1 MEMTSAESE
10 QVPKGLA
17 LARALRIR
25 DYIEQLVAAVG
36 EHPDC
41 ELKKSWLRNT
51 PFLRAEMIKDI
62 QSTANS
68 AIDPDKEKFI
78 AIGIDE
84 QSRTI
89 TGCNPTDYDEA
100 GIRQLLEQY
109 LDPVPEYEVL
119 SLKSNSGVDF
129 VVVRFP
135 FQQRRPFVAK
145 AQIKDEK
152 NRVLLEAG
160 QIWLKPGRPDTGGT
174 GKRLVNSRQ
183 ELIELINIE
192 PRVER
197 EVEARLEQ
205 LLPEIR
211 LEERTRLQATNATIV
226 PVLTATEEEFES
238 YIEQLLAGERLNRLH
253 VVLEKLRD
261 HVVLCWQSGF
271 DEHGHITAQRIK
283 EIKEQDFLPAVRRLS
298 LLGMLLIKF
307 AAPLSWFEAVVD
319 LFVDVFEASHTLRRA
334 QTPRPPDEQI
344 RDLNEHDSYTVPALE
359 ALLGTYLLCSYALV
373 IRERTFYLRALFP
386 RIVEAVDGPDEPE
399 SRSFLLFWPL
409 TYRWR
414 TPDVRRD
421 LLMVERYGSGG
432 RIASLIGGADRLK
445 QAVLQVDCLVDLHA
459 VLAQR
464 PPQGEPETHGFFTS
478 KYAGID
484 TWYTQNFTK
493 QNLSYIAPLVSRLWN
508 ELVAGR
514 DSLFLDEELAE
525 IINSGYEIERRKQIL
540 AKFLAY
546 AERDLAAREWAN
558 QRFPAPVYWQPSE
571 LNELVKGVSRTS
583 TTAAR

>member
-1 MEMTSAESE
+1 MSNSESE
-10 QVPKGLA
+10 QMPEGLA

-36 EHPDC
+36 EHSEC

-51 PFLRAEMIKDI
+51 SFLRAEMIKDF

-68 AIDPDKEKFI
+68 AIDPKKEKFI

-84 QSRTI
+84 QTRTI
-89 TGCNPTDYDEA
+89 TGCNPADYDEA

-119 SLKSNSGVDF
+119 SLKSNAGVDF

-135 FQQRRPFVAK
+135 FQQNRPIVTK
-145 AQIKDEK
+145 AQIRDDR
-152 NRVLLEAG
+152 NRILLDAG
-160 QIWLKPGRPDTGGT
+160 QIWLKPGRSGTGGT
-174 GKRLVNSRQ
+174 GKRLINSRQ

-211 LEERTRLQATNATIV
+211 LEERTRLQANDATIV
-226 PVLTATEEEFES
+226 PVLTATDEEFES
-238 YIEQLLAGERLNRLH
+238 YVEQLLAAERLNHLR

-271 DEHGHITAQRIK
+271 DEHGRVTAQRIR

-307 AAPLSWFEAVVD
+307 AAPLNWFESVVD
-319 LFVDVFEASHTLRRA
+319 LFVQIFESSHTLRNA
-334 QTPRPPDEQI
+334 QYPQPPHDENCT
-344 RDLNEHDSYTVPALE
+344 LSEHDSFTVPALE
-359 ALLGTYLLCSYALV
+359 ALLGAYLLSSYALV
-373 IRERTFYLRALFP
+373 IRERTQYLRSLFP
-386 RIVEAVDGPDEPE
+386 CIVKAVEGPNDE
-399 SRSFLLFWPL
+399 SKSFLLFWPL

-421 LLMVERYGSGG
+421 MLVVERYARGD
-432 RIASLIGGADRLK
+432 RIESLMGNADRLK
-445 QAVLQVDCLVDLHA
+445 QAILQVDCLVDWHA

-464 PPQGEPETHGFFTS
+464 PRQGEPETHAFFTS
-478 KYAGID
+478 KYAGIG
-484 TWYTQNFTK
+484 TWFNQNFTK
-493 QNLSYIAPLVSRLWN
+493 QNLEYIAPLVSRLWN
-508 ELVAGR
+508 QLVAR
-514 DSLFLDEELAE
+514 SDELFLDEELAE
-525 IINSGYEIERRKQIL
+525 IVNGYDTERRKQIL

-546 AERDLAAREWAN
+546 AERQLAAQEWAN
-558 QRFPAPVYWQPSE
+558 QRFPFPVYWQSPE
-571 LNELVKGVSRTS
+571 LNNLVKAVPVTPQ
-583 TTAAR
+583 